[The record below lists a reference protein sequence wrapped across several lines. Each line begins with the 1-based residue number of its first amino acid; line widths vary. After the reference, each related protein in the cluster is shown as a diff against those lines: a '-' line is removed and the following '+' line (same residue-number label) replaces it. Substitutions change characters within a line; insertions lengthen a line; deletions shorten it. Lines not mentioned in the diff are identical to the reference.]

1 MLAHAITN
9 GMSEAPTIVAGRS
22 SVLLELNEAI
32 YRDIVYRLHKEMP
45 PPDTTDPELIS
56 QMIQAAIADIASML
70 PANGDEARIAL
81 RTVIADAR
89 ADECARHARTLF
101 NDYAAAI
108 KCLAQANH
116 FTRTANA
123 SRALL
128 HRIQAARRKHEA
140 DLANCQ
146 KDAWTE
152 EAVIASLA
160 EAHRD
165 IRRPASTPRP
175 QPAPSPEE
183 EDPFAAYTEA
193 ERYAILH
200 PDRAAAIR
208 AHGGIPPDATYEL
221 PEPTLLADI
230 LASTSDILR
239 QIDEQFAHT
248 LAA

>member
-1 MLAHAITN
+1 
-9 GMSEAPTIVAGRS
+9 MSDAPTIIAGRS
-22 SVLLELNEAI
+22 SVLLQLNAAI
-32 YRDIVYRLHKEMP
+32 YRDIVYRLHKELP
-45 PPDTTDPELIS
+45 PPDTSDPDLID
-56 QMIQAAIADIASML
+56 QIIEAAIADIASML
-70 PANGDEARIAL
+70 PANGDEARIAV
-81 RTVIADAR
+81 RTVVADAR
-89 ADECARHARTLF
+89 ADECARHARGLT
-101 NDYAAAI
+101 NDYAAAM

-128 HRIQAARRKHEA
+128 HRVQAARRKHEA

-152 EAVIASLA
+152 EAVISSLA
-160 EAHRD
+160 EAHRNT
-165 IRRPASTPRP
+165 RKPAPPPPAPAS
-175 QPAPSPEE
+175 SE

-200 PDRAAAIR
+200 PDRAAGIR
-208 AHGGIPPDATYEL
+208 AHGGIPPGASYEC
-221 PEPTLLADI
+221 PTPTLLADI
-230 LASTSDILR
+230 LASTSDILQ